1 MSVKELLIHV
11 DNSKQG
17 AARLETALHLA
28 ALHEARLVGMHVVE
42 PIRLPA
48 FIEVGMGR
56 ELLEKQ
62 REAAWES
69 AEHAE
74 RLFVDQSERAGLSA
88 EWRTDEGDRFE
99 VICEHARYCDLVILG
114 QRDPA
119 DEAAPDGIP
128 ERVILTSGRPVL
140 IIPYAGRFTEVGRR
154 VMVAWNASALATRA
168 VHDALPL
175 LYGAEKVVVMAI
187 NPKDNSERFGD
198 VPGAAI
204 SQHLA
209 RHGIKAEAQDAYAPD
224 IEEGEEL
231 LSLAA
236 DEGVDL
242 LVAGAYGHTR
252 WRELVLGDVTRHLL
266 DYMTMPVLMSH

>member
-11 DNSKQG
+11 DAGKQG
-17 AARLETALHLA
+17 AARLETAVHLA
-28 ALHEARLVGMHVVE
+28 ALHDAHLVGLHVVE
-42 PIRLPA
+42 PLRLPA

-56 ELLEKQ
+56 ELLDQQ

-69 AEHAE
+69 AEQAE
-74 RLFVDQSERAGLSA
+74 RLFVEQSERAGLSA

-99 VICEHARYCDLVILG
+99 IVCQHARYCDLVILG
-114 QRDPA
+114 QKDPA
-119 DEAAPDGIP
+119 DETASGGVP
-128 ERVILTSGRPVL
+128 ERVVLTGGRPVL
-140 IIPYAGRFTEVGRR
+140 VVPYAGRFAEVGRR
-154 VMVAWNASALATRA
+154 VMVAWDASALATRA
-168 VHDALPL
+168 VHDALPFL
-175 LYGAEKVVVMAI
+175 CGADKVVVMAI
-187 NPKDNSERFGD
+187 NPKDGSERFGD

-204 SQHLA
+204 SRHLA

-224 IEEGEEL
+224 VAEGEEL